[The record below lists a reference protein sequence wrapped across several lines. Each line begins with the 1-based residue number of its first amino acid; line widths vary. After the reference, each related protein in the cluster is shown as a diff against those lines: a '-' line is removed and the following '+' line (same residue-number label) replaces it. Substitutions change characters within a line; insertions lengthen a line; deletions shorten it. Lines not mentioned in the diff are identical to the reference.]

1 MPLRFTDATGA
12 LFYTED
18 GTATGGGDIMYM
30 YYNNNNMITIHDKAS
45 RPSKRWFL
53 C

>member
-30 YYNNNNMITIHDKAS
+30 YYNIIYDYYIIMIKLVD
-45 RPSKRWFL
+45 RPKGGF
-53 C
+53 